1 MTTPI
6 QAVDARVLPFTLEQI
21 WAVLADPARYPNWYP
36 TSVRIQAR
44 HVSASLT
51 GTEFEIQ
58 PRGGRS
64 FRCRVEA
71 TEAPHAMRMRY
82 PGDFIV
88 GTGEWRLAAVS
99 GGTRVTYAL
108 DVVATGWLA
117 ALLGKIL
124 ALGKIHSKAM
134 QEVLAAL
141 EQEVRRRNSR

>member
-6 QAVDARVLPFTLEQI
+6 QAVDARVLPFTPEQI

-36 TSVRIQAR
+36 ASVRVEAR
-44 HVSASLT
+44 HVSANLT
-51 GTEFEIQ
+51 STEFEIQ
-58 PRGGRS
+58 PRGGRP

-124 ALGKIHSKAM
+124 PLGKIHSQAM

-141 EQEVRRRNSR
+141 EREVGRRNPR